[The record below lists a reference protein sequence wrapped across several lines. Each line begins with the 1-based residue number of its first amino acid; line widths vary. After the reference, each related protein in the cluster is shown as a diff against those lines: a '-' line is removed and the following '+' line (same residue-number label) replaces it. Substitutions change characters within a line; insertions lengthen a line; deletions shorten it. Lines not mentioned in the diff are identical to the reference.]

1 MRSFLTLL
9 LLISSHLSAD
19 TLSIGVHAN
28 YVNEHFKL
36 AAGRAG
42 YSNVLPVKECPE
54 LDSEQLKGSQRITMD
69 IMVICNAVKS
79 AKYVDLLR
87 LVPYPNVA
95 RGLQL
100 ANNNKIDMV
109 GQSLFEGDHRK
120 EENLLITHPVIRIG
134 EFQVGIF
141 STKNRT
147 DILELGDSIDVTKLR
162 GVTVKSWKTDQAAL
176 NNIGA
181 KQVNLLPTRNLIAN
195 FISSGRGD
203 FTLSYLKEP
212 VVTRIG
218 GELIRIPGV
227 KVSFD
232 ASRSFILP
240 ARNTQLFNI
249 LQSYIKEQRQ
259 KSPDAIRQ
267 AYIHAGFITEDYDH
281 WRDLAK

>member
-1 MRSFLTLL
+1 MRAFVAILL
-9 LLISSHLSAD
+9 LVSSQLSAD
-19 TLSIGVHAN
+19 GLSIGVHAN
-28 YVNEHFKL
+28 YTNEHFKL
-36 AAGRAG
+36 AAGKQG
-42 YSNVLPVKECPE
+42 YSNVLQVKECPD
-54 LDSEQLKGSQRITMD
+54 LDSEELKDIQRITMD

-79 AKYVDLLR
+79 AGYVDIIR

-100 ANNNKIDMV
+100 AINNKIDMV
-109 GQSLFEGDHRK
+109 AQSLFESDHQ
-120 EENLLITHPVIRIG
+120 EDENLLFTSPIIRKG
-134 EFQVGIF
+134 EFQVGVF
-141 STKNRT
+141 STKNRP
-147 DILELGDSIDVTKLR
+147 DILELGENIDVTQLR

-212 VVTRIG
+212 IVTRIG
-218 GELIRIPGV
+218 GELIRVSGV

-240 ARNTQLFNI
+240 ARNPKLYNI
-249 LQSYIKEQRQ
+249 LQNYIQQQRQ

>member
-9 LLISSHLSAD
+9 LLVSSQLSAD

-54 LDSEQLKGSQRITMD
+54 LDSEQLKDSQRITMD

-79 AKYVDLLR
+79 AGYVDIIR

-100 ANNNKIDMV
+100 ATNNKIDMV
-109 GQSLFEGDHRK
+109 GQSLFESDHLEDK
-120 EENLLITHPVIRIG
+120 NLLITAPIIRKG

-147 DILELGDSIDVTKLR
+147 DILELGENIDVTKLK
-162 GVTVKSWKTDQAAL
+162 GVTVKSWKTDQVAL
-176 NNIGA
+176 NDIGT

-240 ARNTQLFNI
+240 ARDTQLFNI

>member
-1 MRSFLTLL
+1 MRIFLTLL
-9 LLISSHLSAD
+9 LLVSSQLYAD

-28 YVNEHFKL
+28 YINEHFKL
-36 AAGRAG
+36 AAGKQS
-42 YSNVLPVKECPE
+42 YSNVLPVKECPK
-54 LDSEQLKGSQRITMD
+54 LDSQELKDIQRITMD

-79 AKYVDLLR
+79 AGYVDIIR

-100 ANNNKIDMV
+100 ATNNKIDMV
-109 GQSLFEGDHRK
+109 GQSLFESDHRESK
-120 EENLLITHPVIRIG
+120 NLLITAPIIRKG
-134 EFQVGIF
+134 EFQVGVF
-141 STKNRT
+141 STKNRS
-147 DILELGDSIDVTKLR
+147 DILALGENIDVTKLR

-176 NNIGA
+176 NNIGT

-218 GELIRIPGV
+218 GELIRLPGV

-240 ARNTQLFNI
+240 ARNTELFNI
-249 LQSYIKEQRQ
+249 LQSYIQQQRQ
-259 KSPDAIRQ
+259 QSPDAIRQ
-267 AYIHAGFITEDYDH
+267 AYIHAGFITEDYDQ